1 MPFTP
6 IDDREILRPLAE
18 KVMSLALSDGYDR
31 RRARWRDANA
41 GRRSD
46 RPPVWCGMAGVSREL
61 FPPES
66 LECRDGAA
74 RSIESSLRRALY
86 KDWVGDDEVFPPW
99 YEVGAVWRSDPED
112 PFGLRTH
119 VSLGSTAEGGFS
131 YFHPVEREE
140 DFDRIAVPRFT
151 LDQAATA
158 SRLERARE
166 LLGDAM
172 PVRLAC
178 QPPLLPHHSVYLE
191 QLRGMEPMLNDL
203 AFRPELVH
211 RAMARITEGVLGA
224 LRAAEETGLLT
235 PNNELPMTCSDPV
248 GERIAAPAPAGALAA
263 WAREARPARL
273 SNLWCAANSQEF
285 QVVSPAMQEEFL
297 LAYQIPCLQQFGAV
311 QYGCCEDLTHKIRI
325 VRRIPNLRVFVCSYW
340 TRLDKLLDACG
351 TAYTYMW
358 RQLSAHVMV
367 PEDLASYARELEA
380 GLRLLRGHSCQ
391 VVLREVESLHGHRD
405 RLKEWADLT
414 IRTVERV
421 WR

>member
-1 MPFTP
+1 M
-6 IDDREILRPLAE
+6 DSEVLRPLAE
-18 KVMSLALSDGYDR
+18 KAMGLALSEEYER
-31 RRARWRDANA
+31 RRSRWRDANA

-61 FPPES
+61 FPPD
-66 LECRDGAA
+66 LLRCRDPEA
-74 RSIESSLRRALY
+74 RRIEYALRRLLY
-86 KDWVGDDEVFPPW
+86 KDGVGDDEVFPPW
-99 YEVGAVWRSDPED
+99 YEVGAVWRSEPEH
-112 PFGLRTH
+112 PFGFPTL

-131 YFHPVEREE
+131 YLHPVEKEE

-151 LDQAATA
+151 LDREATLG
-158 SRLERARE
+158 RLERARE

-178 QPPLLPHHSVYLE
+178 QPPLLPHQSVFLE

-211 RAMARITEGVLGA
+211 RAMARITEGILGA
-224 LRAAEETGLLT
+224 LRAADETGLLT
-235 PNNELPMTCSDPV
+235 PNNRSPMTCSDPV
-248 GERIAAPAPAGALAA
+248 GERVAAPVPAGPLAA
-263 WAREARPARL
+263 WTGEERPARL
-273 SNLWCAANSQEF
+273 ANLWCAANSQEF
-285 QVVSPAMQEEFL
+285 QVVSPAMHEEFL

-311 QYGCCEDLTHKIRI
+311 QYGCCEDLTHKIDG

-340 TRLDKLLDACG
+340 TDLGKLLASCG
-351 TAYTYMW
+351 TRYTYMW
-358 RQLSAHVMV
+358 RQLSAHVMM
-367 PEDLASYARELEA
+367 PDDLDAYGRELEA

-405 RLKEWADLT
+405 RLREWAELA

-421 WR
+421 WA